1 MKNMRIFFDTNI
13 LLDFLLGRKP
23 FCDSAQTLFELCK
36 NKQIEGFVAA
46 HSLSNMFYILRKDL
60 SNEERREFLLD
71 ICSIFSIC
79 GIDKQKIVSALK
91 NNSFDDFEDGLQH
104 ECAVSE
110 YLEAIIT
117 RNKDDFASSLIPVYT
132 ADEFIRAFL

>member
-1 MKNMRIFFDTNI
+1 
-13 LLDFLLGRKP
+13 
-23 FCDSAQTLFELCK
+23 
-36 NKQIEGFVAA
+36 
-46 HSLSNMFYILRKDL
+46 MFYILRKDL

-91 NNSFDDFEDGLQH
+91 NKAFEDFEDFEDGLQH

-117 RNKDDFASSLIPVYT
+117 RNKDDFASSMIPVYS
-132 ADEFIRAFL
+132 AEEFIEMYL